1 MFKRFCLD
9 LKLTLG
15 ASIYL
20 STRAISCIRI
30 QQNDFL
36 FSHSVLILGIL
47 LYNPKGVI
55 LGCDIG

>member
-9 LKLTLG
+9 LKLALG

-20 STRAISCIRI
+20 STRVISCIRI

-47 LYNPKGVI
+47 LYNSKGGI